1 MNLGQRQYERVEKVC
16 LVVLTSRL
24 AVPASGR
31 EMHHNPLEHCCAE
44 GNDDNKN
51 KFPEL
56 YMNLKTPIRVLLTA
70 SALCSAV
77 VFGVV
82 GAADTDKELL
92 DRART
97 LFKPLPDTARVDD
110 YPHSQ
115 ARIDLGK
122 ALFFETR
129 VSADGR
135 MSCAACHS
143 PSYHGADS
151 LAVSVGVHGKK
162 LPRNASTVFN
172 TPLLIAQ
179 HYGGNRVT
187 VEEQAMKALLSP
199 LAYGNKDYAE
209 AEAKMK
215 ALGYLPMFEKAFPN
229 EADPVTAENWAKA
242 IGAFERTLLTPAPFD
257 RYLKGDQ
264 RAISKEAK
272 IGLEKFMSVGCAG
285 CHNGVTVGGQSYM
298 KFGLTEDYWLVTGSK
313 EMEALKGRDKGRWHD
328 TQKPEDMY
336 IFKVPQLR
344 NVAATPPYFHDGS
357 VQKLDDAVRVMARL
371 QLGKQLSDEDVT
383 HIVAFLHTLTG
394 EVPKQFAT
402 APVLPVGGFA
412 N

>member
-1 MNLGQRQYERVEKVC
+1 M
-16 LVVLTSRL
+16 TF
-24 AVPASGR
+24 
-31 EMHHNPLEHCCAE
+31 
-44 GNDDNKN
+44 KN
-51 KFPEL
+51 K
-56 YMNLKTPIRVLLTA
+56 TSIRTLLIA
-70 SALCSAV
+70 FALCTAA

-92 DRART
+92 ERARG
-97 LFKPLPDTARVDD
+97 LFKPLPDTAGVDEH
-110 YPHSQ
+110 PHSQ
-115 ARIDLGK
+115 ARVDLGK

-135 MSCAACHS
+135 MSCAACHN

-151 LAVSVGVHGKK
+151 LAFSVGVHGKK

-172 TPLLIAQ
+172 TSLLIAQ
-179 HYGGNRVT
+179 HYGGNRLT

-199 LAYGNKDYAE
+199 LAYGNKDYEQA
-209 AEAKMK
+209 ATKLK
-215 ALGYLPMFEKAFPN
+215 SLGYQAMFDKAFPN
-229 EADPVTAENWAKA
+229 EASSVSADNWAKA

-264 RAISKEAK
+264 GAISKEAK

-285 CHNGVTVGGQSYM
+285 CHNGVTVGGQSFQ
-298 KFGLTEDYWLVTGSK
+298 KFGLLEDYWLATGSK
-313 EMEALKGRDKGRWHD
+313 ENEVLKGRDKGKWHD

-344 NVAATPPYFHDGS
+344 NVAMTPPYFHDGS
-357 VQKLDDAVRVMARL
+357 VEKLDDAVRVMARL
-371 QLGKQLSDEDVT
+371 QLGKQLSDEDVK
-383 HIVAFLHTLTG
+383 HIVTFLHTLTG

-402 APVLPVGGFA
+402 APVLPVSAF
-412 N
+412 NN

>member
-1 MNLGQRQYERVEKVC
+1 M
-16 LVVLTSRL
+16 
-24 AVPASGR
+24 
-31 EMHHNPLEHCCAE
+31 
-44 GNDDNKN
+44 
-51 KFPEL
+51 KF
-56 YMNLKTPIRVLLTA
+56 KTPIRALLTV
-70 SALCSAV
+70 SALCTVAIV
-77 VFGVV
+77 GVV

-92 DRART
+92 ERARG

-129 VSADGR
+129 VSTDGR
-135 MSCAACHS
+135 TSCATCHS
-143 PSYHGADS
+143 PSFHGADS
-151 LAVSVGVHGKK
+151 LAFSVGIHGKK

-199 LAYGNKDYAE
+199 FAYGNKDYPE
-209 AEAKMK
+209 AEERMK
-215 ALGYLPMFEKAFPN
+215 SLGYLPLFEKAFPN
-229 EADPVTAENWAKA
+229 EADPVNAENWAKA

-285 CHNGVTVGGQSYM
+285 CHNGVTVGGQMYQ
-298 KFGLTEDYWLVTGSK
+298 KFGLLEDYWLATGSK
-313 EMEALKGRDKGRWHD
+313 EIEALKGRDMGRWHD
-328 TQKPEDMY
+328 TQKPEDKF

-344 NVAATPPYFHDGS
+344 NVAMTPPYFHDGS
-357 VQKLDDAVRVMARL
+357 VEKLDDAVRVMARL
-371 QLGKQLSDEDVT
+371 QLGKQLSDEDVK
-383 HIVAFLHTLTG
+383 HIVAFLNTLTG
-394 EVPKQFAT
+394 EVPKQFLS
-402 APVLPVGGFA
+402 APVLPVASF
-412 N
+412 NN

>member
-1 MNLGQRQYERVEKVC
+1 M
-16 LVVLTSRL
+16 
-24 AVPASGR
+24 
-31 EMHHNPLEHCCAE
+31 
-44 GNDDNKN
+44 
-51 KFPEL
+51 KF
-56 YMNLKTPIRVLLTA
+56 KTPIRALLTL
-70 SALCSAV
+70 SALCTVA

-92 DRART
+92 ERART

-129 VSADGR
+129 VAVDGR

-143 PSYHGADS
+143 PSYYGADS
-151 LAVSVGVHGKK
+151 LAFSVGVHGKK

-179 HYGGNRVT
+179 HYGGNRLT

-199 LAYGNKDYAE
+199 LAYGNKDYPE
-209 AEAKMK
+209 AEEKLK
-215 ALGYLPMFEKAFPN
+215 SLGYRPLFEKAFPN
-229 EADPVTAENWAKA
+229 EADPVNAENWAKA

-285 CHNGVTVGGQSYM
+285 CHNGVTVGGQMYQ
-298 KFGLTEDYWLVTGSK
+298 KFGLLEDYWLATGSK
-313 EMEALKGRDKGRWHD
+313 EVEALKGRDMGRWHD
-328 TQKPEDMY
+328 TQKPEDKF

-344 NVAATPPYFHDGS
+344 NVAMTPPYFHDGS

-371 QLGKQLSDEDVT
+371 QLGKQLSDEDVK
-383 HIVAFLHTLTG
+383 HIVTFLNTLTG
-394 EVPKQFAT
+394 DVPKTFLN
-402 APVLPVGGFA
+402 APALPVASFS